1 MKWLRKYWALSLF
14 GISIM
19 FISSCDMVAVKTA
32 SVTAS
37 NQCHIDHPLS
47 EI

>member
-1 MKWLRKYWALSLF
+1 MIWLRKYWALSLF

-32 SVTAS
+32 SVTV
-37 NQCHIDHPLS
+37 CHIDHTLS